1 MKHLRLPVLAL
12 VVATGIVPTRGQEP
26 PPPALT
32 AELAD
37 YAALRATKLSGEFA
51 TVSNVVIKRDAGTFT
66 LRSGELHFFAA
77 VGGRV
82 TGAVFVGDGELTM
95 EPPLDCEKRAI
106 AIFTGEPRIAEKFG
120 ELVLRFSDETWAEV
134 KESGATFGTGG
145 ANASRA
151 AGLLEEN
158 TKLLRDKLRQNYAL
172 RTFVDVYSKEKERHG
187 YFTAFIKG
195 ARFNK
200 LIFWMDPRGIPFVA
214 PEQVALISYG
224 DNDGGI
230 WASFPMS
237 GGTLAD
243 ARTYDITRHEI
254 DATIDGTKLACTD
267 SITLRATREGVRV
280 LPFDLFPTL
289 RVSKVTDASGA
300 ALPFV
305 QQAKD
310 EDAELAI
317 VLPAPLATDADT
329 VLKVEYAGDQ
339 ALRDSGGGNFILLP
353 RSTWYPNNGSTA
365 FGDRAKFRVTYRVS
379 KKFLIVGAG
388 SLAEPETT
396 EGEQTVSKWT
406 SGDLEL
412 AVTGFNIGRF
422 KKKELKDAESGYQ
435 IEFYANKEVPNEIRE
450 LQNQIQ
456 QAEARGERTE
466 TTLGA
471 INTTAMADAA
481 IADAQNA
488 TRIYNAY
495 FGKLPYTRI
504 AMTQQPAT
512 NFGQAWPTL
521 IYMPYTAFLDTT
533 IRTQLMGTRGGTNT
547 FWAYVGPHEV
557 AHQWWGHIIGWTSYR
572 DQWMSEGFA
581 EFSASL
587 YVQHV
592 RGVDKFVE
600 FWEAHRKE
608 IVTGGPATQGKA
620 PYTLGAVTQGYR
632 LSSAKTGAAYNLLV
646 YPKGAYILH
655 MIRMLMYSPQTKDE
669 AFIAMMK
676 DFVQTHHNKDVS
688 TEDFKRIVE
697 KHMQANMNLGGDGRM
712 DWFFDQWV
720 YGTEMPTYT
729 FDYSFREEGGKTVLV
744 GKVTQ
749 SGVSDSFRMQ
759 APVYLDFGKGWT
771 RLGQVAVVGNMS
783 KDFQVPMPQRP
794 KRVAINALNDV
805 LCLSTTNTGK

>member
-12 VVATGIVPTRGQEP
+12 LVATGIVPARGQEP
-26 PPPALT
+26 PAPALT

-51 TVSNVVIKRDAGTFT
+51 TVSNVVLKRDAGTFT

-82 TGAVFVGDGELTM
+82 TGAVFVGDGEFTM
-95 EPPLDCEKRAI
+95 DPPLDCEKRAI
-106 AIFTGEPRIAEKFG
+106 AIFTREPKIAEKFD
-120 ELVLRFSDETWAEV
+120 EVVMRFSDETWAEV
-134 KESGATFGTGG
+134 KAAGATLGTGG
-145 ANASRA
+145 AKAARA
-151 AGLLEEN
+151 AQLLEEN

-172 RTFVDVYSKEKERHG
+172 RTLVDVYSKEQQLHG

-200 LIFWMDPRGIPFVA
+200 LIYWMDPRGIPLVA

-230 WASFPMS
+230 WTAFPMS
-237 GGTLAD
+237 GAAVAD
-243 ARTYDITRHEI
+243 SRTYDITRHEI
-254 DATIDGTKLACTD
+254 VARVDGTKMTCTD
-267 SITLRATREGVRV
+267 TITLRARRDGVRV
-280 LPFDLFPTL
+280 LPFELFPTL
-289 RVSKVTDASGA
+289 RVAKVTDASGA
-300 ALPFV
+300 SLPFV
-305 QQAKD
+305 QQPKD
-310 EDAELAI
+310 EDAELA
-317 VLPAPLATDADT
+317 VVMPAALPTDADT

-339 ALRDSGGGNFILLP
+339 AVRDAGGGNYALVP
-353 RSTWYPNNGSTA
+353 RSTWYPNNGSSA
-365 FGDRAKFRVTYRVS
+365 FGDRAKFDVTYFIS
-379 KKFLIVGAG
+379 KKSMIVGTGSCAG
-388 SLAEPETT
+388 ETT
-396 EGEQTVSKWT
+396 DGDVTISKWT

-435 IEFYANKEVPNEIRE
+435 IEFYANKEVPNEIRA
-450 LQNQIQ
+450 LQQQIE
-456 QAEARGERTE
+456 QAEAQGARTE

-495 FGKLPYTRI
+495 FGKLPYSRI

-533 IRTQLMGTRGGTNT
+533 IRTQLMGTRGGTDN
-547 FWAYVGPHEV
+547 FWKYVGPHEV

-592 RGVDKFVE
+592 RGIDKFVE

-608 IVTGGPATQGKA
+608 IVTAGPSTEGKA
-620 PYTLGAVTQGYR
+620 PYTVGPVTQGYR
-632 LSSAKTGAAYNLLV
+632 LNSAKTGNVYRLLV

-655 MIRMLMYSPQTKDE
+655 MIRMMMYSPQTKDE
-669 AFIAMMK
+669 EFIAMMK
-676 DFVQTHHNKDVS
+676 DFIQTHNNKDVS
-688 TEDFKRIVE
+688 TEDFKRIVD
-697 KHMQANMNLGGDGRM
+697 KHIQPNMDLAGNGRV

-729 FDYSFREEGGKTVLV
+729 FDYSLREEGGKTVLV

-759 APVYLDFGKGWT
+759 VPVYLDFGKGWS

-783 KDFQVPMPQRP
+783 KDFQVPLPQRP